1 MIKRKTTCRIP
12 GHGTTCEVAAE
23 ILQRHPRTTEERL
36 ALAYE
41 NMANHNWRYLVNR
54 KQDQPYDAD
63 RAVDA
68 YIAST
73 NDNPPVPTEHGCT
86 GDTCWCKHF

>member
-1 MIKRKTTCRIP
+1 
-12 GHGTTCEVAAE
+12 
-23 ILQRHPRTTEERL
+23 
-36 ALAYE
+36 
-41 NMANHNWRYLVNR
+41 MANHNWRYLVND

-73 NDNPPVPTEHGCT
+73 NDNPPVPEDHGCT